1 MNSII
6 AERRWVLLQQL
17 SNILMELED
26 LSITHEE
33 KDKSTDLADSFKHA
47 CLPAKEVK
55 KVVTSLDI

>member
-1 MNSII
+1 MDSRII
-6 AERRWVLLQQL
+6 ERRQVFLLQL
-17 SNILMELED
+17 YNILMELEY
-26 LSITHEE
+26 LSITHKE